1 MGLIFSKFESV
12 SLQLEKIRIK
22 ENGGIIEPQQLFNNL

>member
-12 SLQLEKIRIK
+12 SLQLEKIRTEK
-22 ENGGIIEPQQLFNNL
+22 NGGIIEPQQLFNNL